1 MLNVESM
8 LKLVTRPA
16 PPGLLTPGQV
26 LESTI
31 TVSPTLIPLTDV
43 GFTFTF
49 VLLACFF
56 FLEDDVAAGDLEVEA
71 IDVVVVVVE
80 VVEEVEA
87 AEEEAEEA
95 AEAAVAVVEVELTG
109 FGEAK
114 ARRRGLLSSTL
125 SAMAWSKTSPVS
137 AASANSEH
145 TW

>member
-1 MLNVESM
+1 M
-8 LKLVTRPA
+8 
-16 PPGLLTPGQV
+16 
-26 LESTI
+26 
-31 TVSPTLIPLTDV
+31 
-43 GFTFTF
+43 
-49 VLLACFF
+49 LLACFF

-87 AEEEAEEA
+87 AEEEAEEV
-95 AEAAVAVVEVELTG
+95 EAVEEAVAVVEVELTG